1 MKGKNVLDDSGNG
14 NNGVLS
20 GQVTMEELSP
30 VCGLGLRFQNGALT
44 VNSAKLSGLVKKET
58 SVVTWVKIETLSQT
72 NIIYSCAGGGV
83 AQRLEVNAKQG
94 TSNGYIR
101 WLYALE
107 GGGGNVFNVQT
118 DAVIIPGTD

>member
-1 MKGKNVLDDSGNG
+1 MNGKNVLDDSGKD

-20 GQVTMEELSP
+20 GQVTMEQLSP
-30 VCGLGLRFQNGALT
+30 VCGFGLRFQNGALT
-44 VNSAKLSGLVKKET
+44 VNSAKLSGLVKKEM

-83 AQRLEVNAKQG
+83 AQRLEVNAKHG
-94 TSNGYIR
+94 TFNGYIR

-118 DAVIIPGTD
+118 DAVITPGMD